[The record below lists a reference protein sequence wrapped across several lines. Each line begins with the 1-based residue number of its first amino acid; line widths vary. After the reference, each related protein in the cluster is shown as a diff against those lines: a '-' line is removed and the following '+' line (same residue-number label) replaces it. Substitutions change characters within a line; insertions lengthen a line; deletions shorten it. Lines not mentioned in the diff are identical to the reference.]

1 MSEWFEEDKVYRF
14 KTGYKDIF
22 NETCG
27 ANKRI
32 AQFIDENSFKVKID
46 PAKNVISIKREIDD
60 CWYKAVDV
68 MGECYKDSPLFSI
81 AYMSEYYF
89 FEEVQKDDSVSKF
102 EIKADKEIKWK
113 VVGITG
119 CMFYIYAQTDTK
131 EEAKKKALEY
141 LEEYEEGPVMI
152 TQDAEL
158 VSVKLVKNVESKEL
172 GSTC

>member
-60 CWYKAVDV
+60 CWYKAIDV
-68 MGECYKDSPLFSI
+68 MGESYKDSPLFSI
-81 AYMSEYYF
+81 AYMLEYSF
-89 FEEVQKDDSVSKF
+89 FEEVQKDDSV
-102 EIKADKEIKWK
+102 
-113 VVGITG
+113 
-119 CMFYIYAQTDTK
+119 
-131 EEAKKKALEY
+131 
-141 LEEYEEGPVMI
+141 
-152 TQDAEL
+152 
-158 VSVKLVKNVESKEL
+158 
-172 GSTC
+172 